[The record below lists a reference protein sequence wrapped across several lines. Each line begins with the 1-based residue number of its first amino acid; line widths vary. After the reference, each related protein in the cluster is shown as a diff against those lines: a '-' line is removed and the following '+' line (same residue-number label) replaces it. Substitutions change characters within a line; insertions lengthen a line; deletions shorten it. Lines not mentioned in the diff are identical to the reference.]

1 VSRLP
6 AEKPEGVM
14 RKIALILL
22 MMALTACRPTGQVAQ
37 SGGAQTALK
46 VVAAETFLAD
56 IAQNVAGNRVKIA
69 ALMPGGVDPHG
80 FEPTPTDV
88 AKIADS
94 NVLIVNGAG
103 FEEFLANLLEN
114 AGGQRVVIEA
124 AAGLTPREPQEG
136 EQAETSEAD
145 HEHEG
150 DPHFWLDPNNVIKY
164 VENIRDGLSKVDPE
178 GAATYQAN
186 AEAYSAKLKELDR
199 WIADRV
205 QEVPEADRLLVT
217 NHDNFGY
224 FADRYGFKI
233 IGTVVPS
240 VSTELAP
247 SAQQLAQLIDHIKAS
262 SAKAI
267 FLEKGVNPQ
276 LAEQV
281 AKETGSRVVTDL
293 YGDWLGEANGPASTY
308 LEMMKFNTDAIVSAL
323 K

>member
-1 VSRLP
+1 
-6 AEKPEGVM
+6 
-14 RKIALILL
+14 
-22 MMALTACRPTGQVAQ
+22 
-37 SGGAQTALK
+37 
-46 VVAAETFLAD
+46 
-56 IAQNVAGNRVKIA
+56 
-69 ALMPGGVDPHG
+69 
-80 FEPTPTDV
+80 
-88 AKIADS
+88 
-94 NVLIVNGAG
+94 
-103 FEEFLANLLEN
+103 
-114 AGGQRVVIEA
+114 
-124 AAGLTPREPQEG
+124 
-136 EQAETSEAD
+136 
-145 HEHEG
+145 
-150 DPHFWLDPNNVIKY
+150 VIKY